1 MNLMEKILFIL
12 AIQFIVAGCVS
23 LPEEIAKTP
32 SHAYQDTNGTRI
44 GFAVQPLLE
53 NRDAGT
59 GLLPLADGVDAFTAR
74 YLLAAAA
81 ERSLDVQYYIW
92 HSDTTGKL
100 LLYALLEAAGRGVR
114 VRLLLDD
121 INLAGKD
128 DALSALHFHP
138 NIEIRLF
145 NPFANRRFRAMGFI
159 TDFSRVN
166 RRMHNKSFTIDNQ
179 VTIVGGRNVGDEYFD
194 ADPSMD
200 FHDFDLLAIGDVVR
214 DVSQQFD
221 VYWNSEFAVPVDAL
235 LESGRGENIEG
246 IKHRLE
252 QHVVEVS
259 NSVYAE
265 AIRKSGLIENIQQNK
280 LKYFW
285 DEAVVLYDDPEKIRL
300 DADDSSSHLLSK
312 IQPLLN
318 QTQKEMLIISP
329 YFIPGEKGVER
340 LQASRERGLEIGVLT
355 NSLSSTD
362 VPLVHSGYAVYREP
376 LLSAGV
382 ELYEMKSMLR
392 PEKKAKSFSAG
403 SRSSLHSKIY
413 VFDRKNIFVGSF
425 NLDPRS
431 AKINTEMGIYV
442 LNTELARLFSE
453 WWDTSMRKLAYALSL
468 DGEDGR
474 QQLLWKDFS
483 VNPVKQY
490 DKEPDTSFWQRIKSD
505 LLSILPVEDQL

>member
-1 MNLMEKILFIL
+1 MGRILLVFV
-12 AIQFIVAGCVS
+12 IQLLIVGCAS
-23 LPEEIAKTP
+23 LPEEITKTP
-32 SHAYQDTNGTRI
+32 SHAYQDTNNTHI
-44 GFAVQPLLE
+44 GLAVQPLLE
-53 NRDAGT
+53 GRDADT

-74 YLLAAAA
+74 YLMAAVA

-92 HSDTTGKL
+92 NSDTTGKL
-100 LLYALLEAAGRGVR
+100 LLFALLEAADRGVR

-128 DALSALHFHP
+128 DALSALHYHP

-145 NPFANRRFRAMGFI
+145 NPFANRRFRAMDFI

-200 FHDFDLLAIGDVVR
+200 FHDFDLLAIGDVVNE
-214 DVSQQFD
+214 VSQQFD
-221 VYWNSEFAVPVDAL
+221 VYWNSEFAVPVNVL
-235 LESGRGENIEG
+235 LESSRAESIES
-246 IKHRLE
+246 IKEKLDL
-252 QHVVEVS
+252 HVVDVR

-265 AIRKSGLIENIQQNK
+265 AIRKSELIQNIQENRLQ
-280 LKYFW
+280 YFW

-300 DADDSSSHLLSK
+300 DPDDNSTHLLSK

-318 QTQKEMLIISP
+318 QTQKEVVIISP

-340 LQASRERGLEIGVLT
+340 LQAGRARGLEIGVLT
-355 NSLSSTD
+355 NSLASTD

-376 LLSAGV
+376 LLAAGV
-382 ELYEMKSMLR
+382 ELYEMKSMLK
-392 PEKKAKSFSAG
+392 PEKKTKSFSAG

-442 LNTELARLFSE
+442 SDTELAQLFSQ
-453 WWDTSMRKLAYALSL
+453 WWDTSVQQLAYKLSL
-468 DGEDGR
+468 GGEGGR
-474 QQLLWKDFS
+474 QRLMWEDHS
-483 VNPVKQY
+483 ASPARQY
-490 DKEPDTSFWQRIKSD
+490 DKEPDTSAWQRIKSD
-505 LLSILPVEDQL
+505 LLSILPVEKQL